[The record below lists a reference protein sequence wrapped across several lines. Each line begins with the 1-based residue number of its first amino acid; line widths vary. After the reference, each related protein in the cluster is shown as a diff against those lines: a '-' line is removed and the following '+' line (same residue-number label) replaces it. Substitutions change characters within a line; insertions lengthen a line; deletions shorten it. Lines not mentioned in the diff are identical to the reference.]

1 MIRDFPEWLSI
12 FYSTCGKLVNIL
24 VTMILD
30 MFSFVIVLIVVS
42 SCEHRCETSLRIEVY
57 VRDLN
62 FDCVDSDLE
71 LIF

>member
-1 MIRDFPEWLSI
+1 
-12 FYSTCGKLVNIL
+12 
-24 VTMILD
+24 MILD

-57 VRDLN
+57 VSDLN